1 MSRHAGTLTV
11 GVLSAAVYLAGG
23 LGFSASATT
32 VTRTANKVSHV
43 RTASKRRI
51 PRPDQSLLKPQ
62 PPADCAFKGPL
73 SNPMTVEETRMKLD
87 YEQQCYRHPEM
98 IVRARLEQLQKA
110 VEAGTNPASRQT
122 IAETTKPTSR
132 QSIAETTKPTN
143 RQSVEEAT
151 NPISRRRLKGKRHR
165 FAGRSGSGNHRTTGR
180 TVVWTASY
188 LGYPVLGR
196 PYYRYTYWGRGYA
209 YWRPRAYAYYAYR
222 YRYWW

>member
-11 GVLSAAVYLAGG
+11 GVLTAAVYLAGG

-43 RTASKRRI
+43 RTASKGRI

-62 PPADCAFKGPL
+62 PPPDCSFKGPL
-73 SNPMTVEETRMKLD
+73 SNPMTTEETRVKLD
-87 YEQQCYRHPEM
+87 YEQQCYRHSEM

-110 VEAGTNPASRQT
+110 VEAGTNPAGR
-122 IAETTKPTSR
+122 R
-132 QSIAETTKPTN
+132 SIAETTKHTN

-151 NPISRRRLKGKRHR
+151 NPISRRSLKGKRHR
-165 FAGRSGSGNHRTTGR
+165 FAGRSGSGNHRTTGH
-180 TVVWTASY
+180 TVVWTASH
-188 LGYPVLGR
+188 LGYPALGR
-196 PYYRYTYWGRGYA
+196 PYYRYRYWGRGYA
-209 YWRPRAYAYYAYR
+209 YWRPRTYAYCANR